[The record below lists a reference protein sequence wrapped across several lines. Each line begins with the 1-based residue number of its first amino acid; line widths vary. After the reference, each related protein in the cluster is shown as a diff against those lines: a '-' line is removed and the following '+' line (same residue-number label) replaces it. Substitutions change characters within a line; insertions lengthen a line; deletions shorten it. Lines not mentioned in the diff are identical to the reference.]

1 MDALNLA
8 TVSDGLKDEHEKV
21 QMTALVVSGRL
32 RATPEQD
39 KAITALAPL
48 KKSKFEQVAKL
59 SDQMIK
65 RLNGQIIAKSGG
77 PPKIK
82 KMPKGEHGESVKRG
96 VEVYNTLCITCHL
109 ADGKGA
115 ENLAPPLADSDWVQG
130 SQERL
135 IRIALHGVQGPIKVN
150 GNRYRHPEVMPG
162 IGAALKDQQ
171 VADVLSYVRT
181 AWGGKNQVKL
191 EDVSRIRDEHK
202 GRVLPWDVKDLLKI
216 D

>member
-1 MDALNLA
+1 
-8 TVSDGLKDEHEKV
+8 
-21 QMTALVVSGRL
+21 
-32 RATPEQD
+32 
-39 KAITALAPL
+39 
-48 KKSKFEQVAKL
+48 
-59 SDQMIK
+59 MIK

-96 VEVYNTLCITCHL
+96 VKVYNTLCITCHL

-181 AWGGKNQVKL
+181 AWGGKSQVKL
-191 EDVSRIRDEHK
+191 KDVSRIRDEHK
-202 GRVLPWDVKDLLKI
+202 GRVLPWDVKELLKI